1 MRGQLSMEYL
11 MMVIGAVLIAM
22 TVAFII
28 KTSMYVP

>member
-11 MMVIGAVLIAM
+11 MMVIGAILIAM
-22 TVAFII
+22 AVAFII